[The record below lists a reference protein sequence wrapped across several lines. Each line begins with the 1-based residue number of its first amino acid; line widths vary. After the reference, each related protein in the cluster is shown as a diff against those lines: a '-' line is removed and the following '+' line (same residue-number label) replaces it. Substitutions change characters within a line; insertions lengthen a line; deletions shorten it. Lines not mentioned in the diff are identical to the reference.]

1 MINLNKIKKKLM
13 YEESKEII
21 ETIWKI
27 WDILNDKE
35 IINKILLNSSLIQI
49 INNLDLAQKNN
60 STNQEDNQISINLED
75 IKYESHLKIISYKIE
90 SPILRNK
97 AQNID
102 KSKSSDNN
110 SLNLDNTNESNEKQ
124 INENNKYYI
133 KLIMTL
139 QPITVEKTELLT
151 ITMIDFSEYLND
163 EQLKNITQSIF
174 NNFDEVINKTVP
186 LTKNCESIVINANIN
201 IVFDFWATWKIKD
214 IGDEIVS
221 NLEMDGDPSIIGTKI
236 KYTYFQKYEL
246 IAVVLEVNKFEQK
259 GNEDDNNEWNYKY
272 KITFKNG
279 QTEDLDCVFISCEN
293 GNKTWVSAENN
304 ITDKHVVDK
313 IQELSKRKLKIL
325 TDMKNYI
332 EKNKESLI
340 DSFNKSKK

>member
-1 MINLNKIKKKLM
+1 M

-21 ETIWKI
+21 ETRWKI

-35 IINKILLNSSLIQI
+35 IINKVLLNSSLIDI
-49 INNLDLAQKNN
+49 LNNLESNQNN
-60 STNQEDNQISINLED
+60 SSLNQEENQIKINLDD
-75 IKYESHLKIISYKIE
+75 IKYESHLKTISYRIE
-90 SPILRNK
+90 SPILKNK
-97 AQNID
+97 NND

-110 SLNLDNTNESNEKQ
+110 SIILDNTNESNEKQ
-124 INENNKYYI
+124 INDNKNYI
-133 KLIMTL
+133 KLMMIL
-139 QPITVEKTELLT
+139 QPITIEKTELLT
-151 ITMIDFSEYLND
+151 ISMTDFSEYLND
-163 EQLKNITQSIF
+163 NQLKDITQSIF
-174 NNFDEVINKTVP
+174 NNFDEVIIKTVP

-214 IGDEIVS
+214 IGNELVS
-221 NLEMDGDPSIIGTKI
+221 NLKMNGDPSIIGTKLNYI
-236 KYTYFQKYEL
+236 YFQKYEL
-246 IAVVLEVNKFEQK
+246 TAIVEEVNKYNQK

-279 QTEDLDCVFISCEN
+279 QTEDLNCIFISCEN

-304 ITDKHVVDK
+304 INDKIGIDK

-332 EKNKESLI
+332 EKNKESLT
-340 DSFNKSKK
+340 DSFIKSNK

>member
-1 MINLNKIKKKLM
+1 M
-13 YEESKEII
+13 YEESKEIV

-35 IINKILLNSSLIQI
+35 IINKILFNSSLIDI
-49 INNLDLAQKNN
+49 INNLDLSQKNN
-60 STNQEDNQISINLED
+60 SLNPDESLISINLDD
-75 IKYESHLKIISYKIE
+75 IKYESHLKSISYKIE
-90 SPILRNK
+90 SPFLKNK
-97 AQNID
+97 FQNVD

-124 INENNKYYI
+124 INDNNKNYI

-151 ITMIDFSEYLND
+151 ITMIDVSEYFND
-163 EQLKNITQSIF
+163 EQLKDITQSIF
-174 NNFDEVINKTVP
+174 SNFDEIIIKTVP
-186 LTKNCESIVINANIN
+186 LTKNCESIIINANIN

-221 NLEMDGDPSIIGTKI
+221 NLEMDGDPSIIGTKL
-236 KYTYFQKYEL
+236 KYKYFRKYEL
-246 IAVVLEVNKFEQK
+246 IAVVLEVNKFDQK
-259 GNEDDNNEWNYKY
+259 GNADDNNEWNYKY

-279 QTEDLDCVFISCEN
+279 QTEDLNCIFISCEN
-293 GNKTWVSAENN
+293 GNKTFVSAENN
-304 ITDKHVVDK
+304 ITDKHGVDK

-325 TDMKNYI
+325 TDLKNYI

-340 DSFNKSKK
+340 DSFNKYKKP